1 MCGIIGYTGYTDA
14 RGKLIKGLKTLEYR
28 GYDSAGIAVFN
39 DMLNEVIVAKCE
51 GRVERLD
58 EKSKDI
64 KGNTGIGHTRW
75 ATHGGVSDSN
85 SHPHKF
91 GNVTLVHNGIIENYA
106 SIKNQ
111 LGIAGKLKSQTDSE
125 VVAALID
132 NYYHIGSDP
141 SEAII
146 KAVREIKGTFAL
158 GIMFDDIPD
167 VIYAVRNVSPIVCCV
182 NDDGAYIASDITAIG
197 EYSKEYFV
205 LPELT
210 IAEISKNGIEVR
222 DFQDNKVDV
231 KMLELDWDI
240 NNSGKKHYPFYMEK
254 EISEQPE
261 VIEKTIR
268 SRIKDGLPDFS
279 PDGVDD
285 SIFTECENITV
296 IACGTAMHAGLIG
309 KHLIEKT
316 CAVPVNVYMASE
328 YMYCDPIVS
337 NKTLVICV
345 SQSGETIDTLEAL
358 KYAKSKGAKTLSIVN
373 VKGSSIAMTSDN
385 VIYTNAGPEI
395 AVASTKA
402 YTTQVA
408 VFYLITAK
416 AAFLRGCF
424 NEDEA
429 KSFVNELEKIPQ
441 AVEDILQRKDEIH
454 HLSQS
459 LLTAEHTFMIGR
471 GLDYP
476 ALLEAS
482 LKLKEISYIHSEA
495 FASGELKH
503 GTIAL
508 ITKKTPVIALLTQ
521 EKLMSKQFSNIREV
535 ESRGATVIS
544 FVKDGLQTKDINPD
558 FILPNLNDDFMAI
571 PAVVAMQLLAY
582 YVSAD
587 KGLDVDKPRNLAKV
601 VTVE

>member
-1 MCGIIGYTGYTDA
+1 MCGIIGYTGSLDA
-14 RGKLIKGLKTLEYR
+14 SGKLIKGLKSLEYR
-28 GYDSAGIAVFN
+28 GYDSAGIAVYN
-39 DMLNEVIVAKCE
+39 IELNEVIIAKSK
-51 GRVERLD
+51 GRVAQLEA
-58 EKSKDI
+58 KANGIS
-64 KGNTGIGHTRW
+64 GNTGIGHTRW
-75 ATHGGVSDSN
+75 ATHGNVSDTN

-91 GNVTLVHNGIIENYA
+91 GNVTLVHNGIIENYE

-111 LGIAGKLKSQTDSE
+111 LGVAGRLKSQTDTE

-132 NYYHIGSDP
+132 NYYQIGSNP
-141 SEAII
+141 SNAII
-146 KAVREIKGTFAL
+146 KAIKEIKGTFAL
-158 GIMFDDIPD
+158 GILFDDIPNK
-167 VIYAVRNVSPIVCCV
+167 IYAVRNVSPIVCCK

-205 LPELT
+205 LPELA
-210 IAEISKNGIEVR
+210 IAEISKDGFNIYDFNGNQVDIEYI
-222 DFQDNKVDV
+222 
-231 KMLELDWDI
+231 ELDWDI
-240 NNSGKKHYPFYMEK
+240 NSSGKKDFPFYMEK
-254 EISEQPE
+254 EITEQPTA
-261 VIEKTIR
+261 IQ
-268 SRIKDGLPDFS
+268 RIINDYVKNDLPCFDIDDKLFSDF
-279 PDGVDD
+279 D
-285 SIFTECENITV
+285 SITV

-309 KHLIEKT
+309 KHLIEKL
-316 CAVPVNVYMASE
+316 CRIPVNVCVASE
-328 YMYCDPIVS
+328 YMYSLPIV
-337 NKTLVICV
+337 NDRTLVICV

-358 KYAKSKGAKTLSIVN
+358 KYAQSNGAGSLAIVN
-373 VKGSSIAMTSDN
+373 VKASSIAMQADN

-408 VFYLITAK
+408 VFYLIAAK
-416 AAFLRGCF
+416 IAYLRGILSKDDVKDF
-424 NEDEA
+424 I
-429 KSFVNELEKIPQ
+429 NELKKVPG
-441 AVEDILQRKDEIH
+441 AVENVIDRREEIH
-454 HLSQS
+454 RLSS
-459 LLTAEHTFMIGR
+459 GLLTAEHTFMIGR

-508 ITKKTPVIALLTQ
+508 ITSKTPVIALITQ
-521 EKLMSKQFSNIREV
+521 KTLASKQQSNIREV
-535 ESRGATVIS
+535 QSRGARVITIATHGIS
-544 FVKDGLQTKDINPD
+544 DNID
-558 FILPNLNDDFMAI
+558 FALPTLKDDFNII

>member
-39 DMLNEVIVAKCE
+39 DTLNEVIVAKCE

-141 SEAII
+141 REAII
-146 KAVREIKGTFAL
+146 KAVKEIKGTFAL

-268 SRIKDGLPDFS
+268 SRIKNGLPDFS
-279 PDGVDD
+279 ADGVDD
-285 SIFTECENITV
+285 GVFTECENITV

-328 YMYCDPIVS
+328 YMYCDPIIS
-337 NKTLVICV
+337 DKTLVICV

-373 VKGSSIAMTSDN
+373 VKGSSIAMASDN

-441 AVEDILQRKDEIH
+441 AVDDILQRKDKIH

-459 LLTAEHTFMIGR
+459 LLTVEHTFMIGR

-521 EKLMSKQFSNIREV
+521 EKLMSKQISNIREV

-544 FVKDGLQTKDINPD
+544 FVKEGLQVKDIKSD
-558 FILPNLNDDFMAI
+558 FVLPNLNDDFMAI

>member
-39 DMLNEVIVAKCE
+39 DTLNEVIVAKCE

-141 SEAII
+141 REAII
-146 KAVREIKGTFAL
+146 KAVKEIKGTFAL

-268 SRIKDGLPDFS
+268 SRIKNGLPDFS
-279 PDGVDD
+279 ADGVDD

-316 CAVPVNVYMASE
+316 CAIPVNVYMASE

-337 NKTLVICV
+337 DKTLVVCV

-373 VKGSSIAMTSDN
+373 VKGSSIAMASDN

-424 NEDEA
+424 NENEA
-429 KSFVNELEKIPQ
+429 RSFVNELEKIPQ
-441 AVEDILQRKDEIH
+441 AVDDILQRKDEIH

-459 LLTAEHTFMIGR
+459 LLTVEHTFMIGR

-521 EKLMSKQFSNIREV
+521 EKLMSKQISNIREV

-544 FVKDGLQTKDINPD
+544 FVKDGLQVKDIKSD
-558 FILPNLNDDFMAI
+558 FVLPNLNDDFMAI

>member
-1 MCGIIGYTGYTDA
+1 MCGIIGYTGSLDA
-14 RGKLIKGLKTLEYR
+14 SGKLIKGLKSLEYR
-28 GYDSAGIAVFN
+28 GYDSAGIAVYN
-39 DMLNEVIVAKCE
+39 SELNEVIIAKSK
-51 GRVERLD
+51 GRVAQLEA
-58 EKSKDI
+58 KANGIS
-64 KGNTGIGHTRW
+64 GNTGIGHTRW
-75 ATHGGVSDSN
+75 ATHGNVSDTN

-91 GNVTLVHNGIIENYA
+91 GNVTLVHNGIIENYE

-111 LGIAGKLKSQTDSE
+111 LGVAGRLKSQTDTE

-132 NYYHIGSDP
+132 NYYQIGSNP
-141 SEAII
+141 SNAII
-146 KAVREIKGTFAL
+146 KAIKEIKGTFAL
-158 GIMFDDIPD
+158 GIMFDDIPNK
-167 VIYAVRNVSPIVCCV
+167 IYAVRNVSPIVCCK

-205 LPELT
+205 LPELA
-210 IAEISKNGIEVR
+210 IAEISRDGFNIYDFNGNRVDIEYI
-222 DFQDNKVDV
+222 
-231 KMLELDWDI
+231 ELDWDI
-240 NNSGKKHYPFYMEK
+240 NSSGKKDFPFYMEK
-254 EISEQPE
+254 EITEQPTA
-261 VIEKTIR
+261 IQ
-268 SRIKDGLPDFS
+268 RIINDYVKNDLPCFDINDKLFSDF
-279 PDGVDD
+279 D
-285 SIFTECENITV
+285 SITV

-309 KHLIEKT
+309 KNLIEKL
-316 CAVPVNVYMASE
+316 CRIPVNVCVASE
-328 YMYCDPIVS
+328 YMYSMPIV
-337 NKTLVICV
+337 NDRTLVICV

-358 KYAKSKGAKTLSIVN
+358 KYAQSNGAGSLAIVN
-373 VKGSSIAMTSDN
+373 VKASSIAMQADN

-408 VFYLITAK
+408 VFYLIAAK
-416 AAFLRGCF
+416 IAYLRGILSKDDVKDF
-424 NEDEA
+424 I
-429 KSFVNELEKIPQ
+429 NELKKVPG
-441 AVEDILQRKDEIH
+441 AVENVIDRREEIH
-454 HLSQS
+454 CLSS
-459 LLTAEHTFMIGR
+459 GLLTAEHTFMIGR

-508 ITKKTPVIALLTQ
+508 ITSKTPVIALITQ
-521 EKLMSKQFSNIREV
+521 KTLASKQQSNIREV
-535 ESRGATVIS
+535 QSRGAMVITIATHGIS
-544 FVKDGLQTKDINPD
+544 DNID
-558 FILPNLNDDFMAI
+558 FALPTLKDDFNII

>member
-1 MCGIIGYTGYTDA
+1 MCGIIGYTGSLDA
-14 RGKLIKGLKTLEYR
+14 SGKLIKGLKSLEYR
-28 GYDSAGIAVFN
+28 GYDSAGIAVYN
-39 DMLNEVIVAKCE
+39 SELNEVIIAKSK
-51 GRVERLD
+51 GRVAQLEA
-58 EKSKDI
+58 KANGIS
-64 KGNTGIGHTRW
+64 GNTGIGHTRW
-75 ATHGGVSDSN
+75 ATHGNVSDTN

-91 GNVTLVHNGIIENYA
+91 GNVTLVHNGIIENYE

-111 LGIAGKLKSQTDSE
+111 LGVAGRLKSQTDTE

-132 NYYHIGSDP
+132 NYYQIGSNP
-141 SEAII
+141 SNAII
-146 KAVREIKGTFAL
+146 KAIKEIKGTFAL
-158 GIMFDDIPD
+158 GILFDDIPNK
-167 VIYAVRNVSPIVCCV
+167 IYAVRNVSPIVCCK

-205 LPELT
+205 LPELA
-210 IAEISKNGIEVR
+210 IAEISKDGFNIYDFNGNQVDIEYI
-222 DFQDNKVDV
+222 
-231 KMLELDWDI
+231 ELDWDI
-240 NNSGKKHYPFYMEK
+240 NSSGKKDFPFYMEK
-254 EISEQPE
+254 EITEQPAA
-261 VIEKTIR
+261 IQ
-268 SRIKDGLPDFS
+268 RIINDYVKNDLPCFNIDNKLFSDF
-279 PDGVDD
+279 D
-285 SIFTECENITV
+285 SITV

-309 KHLIEKT
+309 KHLIEKL
-316 CAVPVNVYMASE
+316 CRIPVNVCVASE
-328 YMYCDPIVS
+328 YMYSLPIV
-337 NKTLVICV
+337 NDRTLVICV

-358 KYAKSKGAKTLSIVN
+358 KYAQSNGAGSLAIVN
-373 VKGSSIAMTSDN
+373 VKASSIAMQADN

-408 VFYLITAK
+408 VFYLIAAK
-416 AAFLRGCF
+416 IAYLRGILSKDDVKDF
-424 NEDEA
+424 I
-429 KSFVNELEKIPQ
+429 NELKKVPG
-441 AVEDILQRKDEIH
+441 AVENVIDRREEMH
-454 HLSQS
+454 RLSS
-459 LLTAEHTFMIGR
+459 GLLTAEHTFMIGR

-508 ITKKTPVIALLTQ
+508 ITSKTPVIALITQ
-521 EKLMSKQFSNIREV
+521 KTLASKQQSNIREV
-535 ESRGATVIS
+535 QSRGAKVITIATHGIS
-544 FVKDGLQTKDINPD
+544 DNID
-558 FILPNLNDDFMAI
+558 FALPTLKDDFNII

>member
-1 MCGIIGYTGYTDA
+1 MCGIIGYTGSLDA
-14 RGKLIKGLKTLEYR
+14 SGKLIKGLKSLEYR
-28 GYDSAGIAVFN
+28 GYDSAGIAVYN
-39 DMLNEVIVAKCE
+39 SELNEVIIAKSK
-51 GRVERLD
+51 GRVAQLEA
-58 EKSKDI
+58 KANGIS
-64 KGNTGIGHTRW
+64 GNTGIGHTRW
-75 ATHGGVSDSN
+75 ATHGNVSDTN

-91 GNVTLVHNGIIENYA
+91 GNVTLVHNGIIENYE

-111 LGIAGKLKSQTDSE
+111 LGVAGRLKSQTDTE

-132 NYYHIGSDP
+132 NYYQIGSDP
-141 SEAII
+141 SNAII
-146 KAVREIKGTFAL
+146 KAIKEIKGTFAL
-158 GIMFDDIPD
+158 GIMFDDIPNK
-167 VIYAVRNVSPIVCCV
+167 IYAVRNVSPIVCCK

-205 LPELT
+205 LPELA
-210 IAEISKNGIEVR
+210 IAEISRDGFNIYDFNGNQVDIEYI
-222 DFQDNKVDV
+222 
-231 KMLELDWDI
+231 ELDWDI
-240 NNSGKKHYPFYMEK
+240 NSSGKKDFPFYMEK
-254 EISEQPE
+254 EITEQPTA
-261 VIEKTIR
+261 IQ
-268 SRIKDGLPDFS
+268 RIINDYVKNDLPCFDIDDKLFRDF
-279 PDGVDD
+279 D
-285 SIFTECENITV
+285 SITV

-309 KHLIEKT
+309 KHLIEKV
-316 CAVPVNVYMASE
+316 CRIPVNVCVASE
-328 YMYCDPIVS
+328 YMYSLPIV
-337 NKTLVICV
+337 NDRTLVICV

-358 KYAKSKGAKTLSIVN
+358 KYAQSNGAGSLAIVN
-373 VKGSSIAMTSDN
+373 VKASSIAMQAYN

-408 VFYLITAK
+408 VFYLIAAK
-416 AAFLRGCF
+416 IAYLRGILSKDDMKDF
-424 NEDEA
+424 I
-429 KSFVNELEKIPQ
+429 NELKKVPG
-441 AVEDILQRKDEIH
+441 AVENVIDRREEMH
-454 HLSQS
+454 RLSS
-459 LLTAEHTFMIGR
+459 GLLTAEHTFMIGR

-508 ITKKTPVIALLTQ
+508 ITSKTPVIALITQ
-521 EKLMSKQFSNIREV
+521 KTLASKQQSNIREV
-535 ESRGATVIS
+535 QSRGARVITIATHGIS
-544 FVKDGLQTKDINPD
+544 DNID
-558 FILPNLNDDFMAI
+558 FALPTLKDDFNII

>member
-1 MCGIIGYTGYTDA
+1 MCGIIGYTGSLDA
-14 RGKLIKGLKTLEYR
+14 SGKLIKGLKSLEYR
-28 GYDSAGIAVFN
+28 GYDSAGIAVYN
-39 DMLNEVIVAKCE
+39 SELNEVIIAKSK
-51 GRVERLD
+51 GRVAQLEA
-58 EKSKDI
+58 KANGIS
-64 KGNTGIGHTRW
+64 GNTGIGHTRW
-75 ATHGGVSDSN
+75 ATHGNVSDTN

-91 GNVTLVHNGIIENYA
+91 GNVTLVHNGIIENYE

-111 LGIAGKLKSQTDSE
+111 LGVAGRLKSQTDTE

-132 NYYHIGSDP
+132 NYYQIGSNP
-141 SEAII
+141 SNAII
-146 KAVREIKGTFAL
+146 KAIKEIKGTFAL
-158 GIMFDDIPD
+158 GIMFDDIPNK
-167 VIYAVRNVSPIVCCV
+167 IYAVRNVSPIVCCK

-205 LPELT
+205 LPELA
-210 IAEISKNGIEVR
+210 IAEISRDGFNIYDFNGNQVDIEYI
-222 DFQDNKVDV
+222 
-231 KMLELDWDI
+231 ELDWDI
-240 NNSGKKHYPFYMEK
+240 NSSGKKDFPFYMEK
-254 EISEQPE
+254 EITEQPAA
-261 VIEKTIR
+261 IQ
-268 SRIKDGLPDFS
+268 RIINDYVKNDLPCFDINDKLFSDF
-279 PDGVDD
+279 D
-285 SIFTECENITV
+285 SITV

-309 KHLIEKT
+309 KHLIEKL
-316 CAVPVNVYMASE
+316 CRIPVNVCVASE
-328 YMYCDPIVS
+328 YMYSLPIV
-337 NKTLVICV
+337 NDRTLVICV

-358 KYAKSKGAKTLSIVN
+358 KYAQSNGAGSLAIVN
-373 VKGSSIAMTSDN
+373 VKASSIAMQADN

-408 VFYLITAK
+408 VFYLIAAK
-416 AAFLRGCF
+416 IAYLRGILSKDDVKDF
-424 NEDEA
+424 I
-429 KSFVNELEKIPQ
+429 NELKKVPG
-441 AVEDILQRKDEIH
+441 AVENVIDRREEIH
-454 HLSQS
+454 RLSSS

-508 ITKKTPVIALLTQ
+508 ITSKTPVIALITQ
-521 EKLMSKQFSNIREV
+521 KTLASKQQSNIREV
-535 ESRGATVIS
+535 QSRGARVITIATHGIS
-544 FVKDGLQTKDINPD
+544 DNID
-558 FILPNLNDDFMAI
+558 FALPTLKDDFNII

>member
-39 DMLNEVIVAKCE
+39 DTLNEVIVAKCE

-141 SEAII
+141 REAII
-146 KAVREIKGTFAL
+146 KAVKEIKGTFAL

-279 PDGVDD
+279 ADGVDD

-337 NKTLVICV
+337 DKTLVICV

-416 AAFLRGCF
+416 TALLRGCF
-424 NEDEA
+424 NEDET

-441 AVEDILQRKDEIH
+441 AVDDILQHKDEIH

-521 EKLMSKQFSNIREV
+521 EKLMSKQISNIREV

-544 FVKDGLQTKDINPD
+544 FVKDGLQTKDIKPD
-558 FILPNLNDDFMAI
+558 FVLPNLNDDFMAI

>member
-39 DMLNEVIVAKCE
+39 DTLNEVIVAKCE

-141 SEAII
+141 REAII
-146 KAVREIKGTFAL
+146 KAVKEIKGTFAL

-279 PDGVDD
+279 ADGVDD
-285 SIFTECENITV
+285 SIFTDCENITV

-316 CAVPVNVYMASE
+316 CSVPVNVYMASE
-328 YMYCDPIVS
+328 YMYCDPIV
-337 NKTLVICV
+337 NDKTLVICV

-416 AAFLRGCF
+416 TALLRGCF
-424 NEDEA
+424 NEDET

-441 AVEDILQRKDEIH
+441 AVDDILQRKDEIH

-521 EKLMSKQFSNIREV
+521 EKLMSKQISNIREV

-544 FVKDGLQTKDINPD
+544 FVKEGLQTKDIKPD
-558 FILPNLNDDFMAI
+558 FVLPNLNDDFMAI

>member
-1 MCGIIGYTGYTDA
+1 MCGIIGYTGHTDA

-39 DMLNEVIVAKCE
+39 DTLNEVIVAKCE

-141 SEAII
+141 NEAII
-146 KAVREIKGTFAL
+146 KAVKEIKGTFAL

-279 PDGVDD
+279 ADGVDD

-416 AAFLRGCF
+416 AALLRGCF
-424 NEDEA
+424 NEDET

-441 AVEDILQRKDEIH
+441 AVDDILQRKDEIH

-521 EKLMSKQFSNIREV
+521 EKLMSKQISNIREV

>member
-1 MCGIIGYTGYTDA
+1 MCGIIGYTGHTDA

-39 DMLNEVIVAKCE
+39 DTLNEVIVAKCE

-132 NYYHIGSDP
+132 NYYQIGSDP

-210 IAEISKNGIEVR
+210 IAEISKNGIEIR

-416 AAFLRGCF
+416 TAFLRGCF
-424 NEDEA
+424 NEDETR
-429 KSFVNELEKIPQ
+429 SFVNELEKIPQ
-441 AVEDILQRKDEIH
+441 AVDDILQRKDEIH

-521 EKLMSKQFSNIREV
+521 EKLMSKQISNIREV

-544 FVKDGLQTKDINPD
+544 FVKDGLQTKDIKPD
-558 FILPNLNDDFMAI
+558 FVLPNLNDDFMAI

>member
-39 DMLNEVIVAKCE
+39 DTLNEVIVAKCE

-141 SEAII
+141 REAII
-146 KAVREIKGTFAL
+146 KAVKEIKGTFAL

-240 NNSGKKHYPFYMEK
+240 NNSGKKQYPFYMEK

-268 SRIKDGLPDFS
+268 LRIKNGLPDFS
-279 PDGVDD
+279 ADGVYD

-337 NKTLVICV
+337 DKTLVICV

-408 VFYLITAK
+408 AFCLITAK
-416 AAFLRGCF
+416 TALLRGCF
-424 NEDEA
+424 NENET

-441 AVEDILQRKDEIH
+441 AVDDILQRKDEIH

-521 EKLMSKQFSNIREV
+521 EKLMSKQISNIREV

-544 FVKDGLQTKDINPD
+544 FVKDGLQTKDIKPD
-558 FILPNLNDDFMAI
+558 FVLPNLNDDFMAI

-587 KGLDVDKPRNLAKV
+587 KELDVDKPRNLAKV

>member
-1 MCGIIGYTGYTDA
+1 MCGIIGYTGKTDA

-39 DMLNEVIVAKCE
+39 DTLNEVIVAKCE

-58 EKSKDI
+58 EKSKGI

-91 GNVTLVHNGIIENYA
+91 GNVTLVHNGIVENYA

-146 KAVREIKGTFAL
+146 KAVKEIKGTFAL
-158 GIMFDDIPD
+158 GIMFDDIPGK
-167 VIYAVRNVSPIVCCV
+167 IYAVRNVSPIVCCV
-182 NDDGAYIASDITAIG
+182 NDDGAFIASDITAIG
-197 EYSKEYFV
+197 EYSEEYFV
-205 LPELT
+205 LPEMV
-210 IAEISKNGIEVR
+210 IAQISKNGIIVK
-222 DFQDNKVDV
+222 DFQDNDV
-231 KMLELDWDI
+231 EINKLKLDWDI
-240 NNSGKKHYPFYMEK
+240 NNSGKKQYPFYMEK
-254 EISEQPE
+254 EICEQPE
-261 VIEKTIR
+261 VIERTVK
-268 SRIKDGLPDFS
+268 SRIKNGLPDFTD
-279 PDGVDD
+279 DGVDD
-285 SIFTECENITV
+285 RIFYECNNITV

-309 KHLIEKT
+309 KHLIEKF
-316 CAVPVNVYMASE
+316 CKIPVSVYMASE
-328 YMYCDPIVS
+328 YMYCEPIV
-337 NKTLVICV
+337 NDRTLVICV

-408 VFYLITAK
+408 VFYLITARM
-416 AAFLRGCF
+416 AYLRENLSKNDVIKF
-424 NEDEA
+424 I
-429 KSFVNELEKIPQ
+429 NELEKITLN
-441 AVEDILQRKDEIH
+441 VNDILERKDEIH

-521 EKLMSKQFSNIREV
+521 AKLMSKQISNIREV
-535 ESRGATVIS
+535 ESRGATVITFAKS
-544 FVKDGLQTKDINPD
+544 GLQTKDIKPD
-558 FILPNLNDDFMAI
+558 FVLPNTDDDFAAI

>member
-1 MCGIIGYTGYTDA
+1 MCGIIGYTGSLDA
-14 RGKLIKGLKTLEYR
+14 SGKLIKGLKSLEYR
-28 GYDSAGIAVFN
+28 GYDSAGIAVYN
-39 DMLNEVIVAKCE
+39 IELNEVIIAKSK
-51 GRVERLD
+51 GRVAQLEA
-58 EKSKDI
+58 KANGIS
-64 KGNTGIGHTRW
+64 GNTGIGHTRW
-75 ATHGGVSDSN
+75 ATHGNVSDTN

-91 GNVTLVHNGIIENYA
+91 GNVTLVHNGIIENYE

-111 LGIAGKLKSQTDSE
+111 LGVAGRLKSQTDTE

-132 NYYHIGSDP
+132 NYYQIGSNP
-141 SEAII
+141 SNAII
-146 KAVREIKGTFAL
+146 KAIKEIKGTFAL
-158 GIMFDDIPD
+158 GILFDDIPNK
-167 VIYAVRNVSPIVCCV
+167 IYAVRNVSPIVCCK

-205 LPELT
+205 LPELS
-210 IAEISKNGIEVR
+210 IAEISKDGFNIYDFNGNQVDIEYI
-222 DFQDNKVDV
+222 
-231 KMLELDWDI
+231 ELDWDI
-240 NNSGKKHYPFYMEK
+240 NSSGKKDFPFYMEK
-254 EISEQPE
+254 EITEQPAA
-261 VIEKTIR
+261 IQ
-268 SRIKDGLPDFS
+268 RIINDYVKNDLPCFNIDDKLFRDF
-279 PDGVDD
+279 D
-285 SIFTECENITV
+285 SITV

-309 KHLIEKT
+309 KHLIEKL
-316 CAVPVNVYMASE
+316 CRIPVNVCVASE
-328 YMYCDPIVS
+328 YMYSLPIV
-337 NKTLVICV
+337 NDRTLVICV

-358 KYAKSKGAKTLSIVN
+358 KYAQSNGAGSLAIVN
-373 VKGSSIAMTSDN
+373 VKASSIAMQADN

-408 VFYLITAK
+408 VFYLIAAK
-416 AAFLRGCF
+416 IAYLRGILSKDDVKDF
-424 NEDEA
+424 I
-429 KSFVNELEKIPQ
+429 NELKKVPG
-441 AVEDILQRKDEIH
+441 AVENVIDRREEIH
-454 HLSQS
+454 RLSS
-459 LLTAEHTFMIGR
+459 GLLTAEHTFMIGR

-508 ITKKTPVIALLTQ
+508 ITSKTPVIALITQ
-521 EKLMSKQFSNIREV
+521 KTLASKQQSNIREV
-535 ESRGATVIS
+535 QSRGARVITIATHGIS
-544 FVKDGLQTKDINPD
+544 DNID
-558 FILPNLNDDFMAI
+558 FALPTLKDDFNII

>member
-39 DMLNEVIVAKCE
+39 DTLNEVIVAKCE

-141 SEAII
+141 REAII
-146 KAVREIKGTFAL
+146 KAVKEIKGTFAL

-268 SRIKDGLPDFS
+268 SRIKNGLPDFS
-279 PDGVDD
+279 ADGVDD
-285 SIFTECENITV
+285 GIFTECENITV

-328 YMYCDPIVS
+328 YMYCDPIIS
-337 NKTLVICV
+337 DKTLVICV

-373 VKGSSIAMTSDN
+373 VKGSSIAMASDN

-424 NEDEA
+424 IENEA
-429 KSFVNELEKIPQ
+429 RSFVNELEKIPQ
-441 AVEDILQRKDEIH
+441 AVDDILQHKDKIH

-459 LLTAEHTFMIGR
+459 LLTVEHTFMIGR

-521 EKLMSKQFSNIREV
+521 EKLMSKQISNIREV

-544 FVKDGLQTKDINPD
+544 FVKDGLQLKDIKSD
-558 FILPNLNDDFMAI
+558 FVLPNLNDDFMAI

>member
-1 MCGIIGYTGYTDA
+1 MCGIIGYTGSLDA
-14 RGKLIKGLKTLEYR
+14 SGKLIKGLKSLEYR
-28 GYDSAGIAVFN
+28 GYDSAGIAVYN
-39 DMLNEVIVAKCE
+39 SELNEVIIAKSK
-51 GRVERLD
+51 GRVAQLEA
-58 EKSKDI
+58 KANGIS
-64 KGNTGIGHTRW
+64 GNTGIGHTRW
-75 ATHGGVSDSN
+75 ATHGNVSDTN

-91 GNVTLVHNGIIENYA
+91 GNVTLVHNGIIENYE

-111 LGIAGKLKSQTDSE
+111 LGVAGRLKSQTDTE

-132 NYYHIGSDP
+132 NYYQIGSNP
-141 SEAII
+141 SNAII
-146 KAVREIKGTFAL
+146 KAIKEIKGTFAL
-158 GIMFDDIPD
+158 GILFDDIPNK
-167 VIYAVRNVSPIVCCV
+167 IYAVRNVSPIVCCK

-205 LPELT
+205 LPELA
-210 IAEISKNGIEVR
+210 IAEISRDGFNIYDFNGNQVDIEYI
-222 DFQDNKVDV
+222 
-231 KMLELDWDI
+231 ELDWDI
-240 NNSGKKHYPFYMEK
+240 NSSGKKDFPFYMEK
-254 EISEQPE
+254 EITEQPAA
-261 VIEKTIR
+261 IQ
-268 SRIKDGLPDFS
+268 RIINDYVKNDLPCFDINDKLFRDF
-279 PDGVDD
+279 D
-285 SIFTECENITV
+285 SITV

-309 KHLIEKT
+309 KHLIEKL
-316 CAVPVNVYMASE
+316 CRIPVNVCVASE
-328 YMYCDPIVS
+328 YMYSMPIV
-337 NKTLVICV
+337 NDRTLVICV

-358 KYAKSKGAKTLSIVN
+358 KYAQSNGAGSLAIVN
-373 VKGSSIAMTSDN
+373 VKASSIAMQADN

-408 VFYLITAK
+408 VFYLIAAK
-416 AAFLRGCF
+416 IAYLRGILSKDDVKDF
-424 NEDEA
+424 I
-429 KSFVNELEKIPQ
+429 NELKKVPG
-441 AVEDILQRKDEIH
+441 AVENVIDRREEIH
-454 HLSQS
+454 RLSS
-459 LLTAEHTFMIGR
+459 GLLTAEHTFMIGR

-508 ITKKTPVIALLTQ
+508 ITSKTPVIALITQ
-521 EKLMSKQFSNIREV
+521 KTLASKQQSNIREV
-535 ESRGATVIS
+535 QSRGARVITIATHGIS
-544 FVKDGLQTKDINPD
+544 DNID
-558 FILPNLNDDFMAI
+558 FALPTLKDDFNII

>member
-1 MCGIIGYTGYTDA
+1 MCGIIGYTGSLDA
-14 RGKLIKGLKTLEYR
+14 SGKLIKGLKSLEYR
-28 GYDSAGIAVFN
+28 GYDSAGIAVYN
-39 DMLNEVIVAKCE
+39 SELNEVIIAKSK
-51 GRVERLD
+51 GRVAQLEA
-58 EKSKDI
+58 KANGIS
-64 KGNTGIGHTRW
+64 GNTGIGHTRW
-75 ATHGGVSDSN
+75 ATHGNVSDTN

-91 GNVTLVHNGIIENYA
+91 GNVTLVHNGIIENYE

-111 LGIAGKLKSQTDSE
+111 LGVAGKLKSQTDTE

-132 NYYHIGSDP
+132 NYYQIGSNP
-141 SEAII
+141 SNAII
-146 KAVREIKGTFAL
+146 KAIKEIKGTFAL
-158 GIMFDDIPD
+158 GILFDDIPNK
-167 VIYAVRNVSPIVCCV
+167 IYAVRNVSPIVCCK

-205 LPELT
+205 LPELA
-210 IAEISKNGIEVR
+210 IAEISQDGFNIYDFNGNQVDIEYI
-222 DFQDNKVDV
+222 
-231 KMLELDWDI
+231 ELDWDI
-240 NNSGKKHYPFYMEK
+240 NSSGKKDFPFYMEK
-254 EISEQPE
+254 EITEQPAA
-261 VIEKTIR
+261 IQ
-268 SRIKDGLPDFS
+268 RIINDYVKNDLPCFDINDKLFSDF
-279 PDGVDD
+279 D
-285 SIFTECENITV
+285 SITV

-309 KHLIEKT
+309 KHLIEKV
-316 CAVPVNVYMASE
+316 CRIPVNVCVASE
-328 YMYCDPIVS
+328 YMYSMPIV
-337 NKTLVICV
+337 NDRTLVICI

-358 KYAKSKGAKTLSIVN
+358 KYAQSNGAASLAIVN
-373 VKGSSIAMTSDN
+373 VKASSIAMQADN

-408 VFYLITAK
+408 VFYLIAAK
-416 AAFLRGCF
+416 IAYLRGILSKDDVKDF
-424 NEDEA
+424 I
-429 KSFVNELEKIPQ
+429 NELKKVPS
-441 AVEDILQRKDEIH
+441 AVENVIDRRDEMH
-454 HLSQS
+454 RLSS
-459 LLTAEHTFMIGR
+459 GLLTAEHTFMIGR

-508 ITKKTPVIALLTQ
+508 ITSKTPVIALITQ
-521 EKLMSKQFSNIREV
+521 KTLASKQQSNIREV
-535 ESRGATVIS
+535 QSRGARVITIATHGIS
-544 FVKDGLQTKDINPD
+544 DNID
-558 FILPNLNDDFMAI
+558 FALPTLKDDFNII

>member
-1 MCGIIGYTGYTDA
+1 MCGIIGYTGSLDA
-14 RGKLIKGLKTLEYR
+14 SGKLIKGLKSLEYR
-28 GYDSAGIAVFN
+28 GYDSAGIAVYN
-39 DMLNEVIVAKCE
+39 SELNEVIIAKSK
-51 GRVERLD
+51 GRVAQLEA
-58 EKSKDI
+58 KANGIS
-64 KGNTGIGHTRW
+64 GNTGIGHTRW
-75 ATHGGVSDSN
+75 ATHGNVSDTN

-91 GNVTLVHNGIIENYA
+91 GNVTLVHNGIIENYE

-111 LGIAGKLKSQTDSE
+111 LGVAGRLKSQTDTE

-132 NYYHIGSDP
+132 NYYQIGSDP
-141 SEAII
+141 SNAII
-146 KAVREIKGTFAL
+146 KAIKEIKGTFAL
-158 GIMFDDIPD
+158 GILFDDIPNK
-167 VIYAVRNVSPIVCCV
+167 IYAVRNVSPIVCCK

-205 LPELT
+205 LPELA
-210 IAEISKNGIEVR
+210 IAEISRDGFNIYDFNGNQVDIEYI
-222 DFQDNKVDV
+222 
-231 KMLELDWDI
+231 ELDWDI
-240 NNSGKKHYPFYMEK
+240 NSSGKKDFPFYMEK
-254 EISEQPE
+254 EITEQPAA
-261 VIEKTIR
+261 IQ
-268 SRIKDGLPDFS
+268 RIINDYVKNDLPCFDINDKLFRDF
-279 PDGVDD
+279 D
-285 SIFTECENITV
+285 SITV

-309 KHLIEKT
+309 KHLIEKL
-316 CAVPVNVYMASE
+316 CRIPVNVCVASE
-328 YMYCDPIVS
+328 YMYSMPIV
-337 NKTLVICV
+337 NDRTLVICV

-358 KYAKSKGAKTLSIVN
+358 KYAQSNGAGSLAIVN
-373 VKGSSIAMTSDN
+373 VKASSIAMQADN

-408 VFYLITAK
+408 VFYLIAAK
-416 AAFLRGCF
+416 IAYLRGILSKDDVKDF
-424 NEDEA
+424 I
-429 KSFVNELEKIPQ
+429 NELKKVPS
-441 AVEDILQRKDEIH
+441 AVENVIDRREEIH
-454 HLSQS
+454 RLSSS

-508 ITKKTPVIALLTQ
+508 ITSKTPVIALITQ
-521 EKLMSKQFSNIREV
+521 KALASKQQSNIREV
-535 ESRGATVIS
+535 QSRGAMVITIATHGIS
-544 FVKDGLQTKDINPD
+544 DNID
-558 FILPNLNDDFMAI
+558 FALPTLKDDFNII

>member
-1 MCGIIGYTGYTDA
+1 MCGIIGYTGSLDA
-14 RGKLIKGLKTLEYR
+14 SGKLIKGLKSLEYR
-28 GYDSAGIAVFN
+28 GYDSAGIAVYN
-39 DMLNEVIVAKCE
+39 SELNEVIIAKSK
-51 GRVERLD
+51 GRVAQLEA
-58 EKSKDI
+58 KANGIS
-64 KGNTGIGHTRW
+64 GNTGIGHTRW
-75 ATHGGVSDSN
+75 ATHGNVSDTN

-91 GNVTLVHNGIIENYA
+91 GNVTLVHNGIIENYE

-111 LGIAGKLKSQTDSE
+111 LGVAGRLKSQTDTE

-132 NYYHIGSDP
+132 NYYQIGSNP
-141 SEAII
+141 SNAII
-146 KAVREIKGTFAL
+146 KAIKEIKGTFAL
-158 GIMFDDIPD
+158 GILFDDIPNK
-167 VIYAVRNVSPIVCCV
+167 IYAVRNVSPIVCCK

-205 LPELT
+205 LPELA
-210 IAEISKNGIEVR
+210 IAEISRDGFNIYDFNGNQVDIEYI
-222 DFQDNKVDV
+222 
-231 KMLELDWDI
+231 ELDWDI
-240 NNSGKKHYPFYMEK
+240 NSSGKKDFPFYMEK
-254 EISEQPE
+254 EITEQPTA
-261 VIEKTIR
+261 IQ
-268 SRIKDGLPDFS
+268 RIINDYVKNDLPCFDINDKLFSDF
-279 PDGVDD
+279 D
-285 SIFTECENITV
+285 SITV

-309 KHLIEKT
+309 KHLIEKL
-316 CAVPVNVYMASE
+316 CRIPVNVCVASE
-328 YMYCDPIVS
+328 YMYSLPIV
-337 NKTLVICV
+337 NDRTLVICV

-358 KYAKSKGAKTLSIVN
+358 KYAQSNGAGSLAIVN
-373 VKGSSIAMTSDN
+373 VKASSIAMQADN

-408 VFYLITAK
+408 VFYLIAAK
-416 AAFLRGCF
+416 IAYLRGILSKDDVKDF
-424 NEDEA
+424 I
-429 KSFVNELEKIPQ
+429 NELKKVPG
-441 AVEDILQRKDEIH
+441 AVENVIDRREEIH
-454 HLSQS
+454 RLSS
-459 LLTAEHTFMIGR
+459 GLLTAEHTFMIGR

-508 ITKKTPVIALLTQ
+508 ITSKTPVIALITQ
-521 EKLMSKQFSNIREV
+521 KTLASKQQSNIREV
-535 ESRGATVIS
+535 QSRGARVITIATHGIS
-544 FVKDGLQTKDINPD
+544 DNID
-558 FILPNLNDDFMAI
+558 FALPTLKDDFNII

>member
-1 MCGIIGYTGYTDA
+1 MCGIIGYTGSLDA
-14 RGKLIKGLKTLEYR
+14 SGKLIKGLKSLEYR
-28 GYDSAGIAVFN
+28 GYDSAGIAVYN
-39 DMLNEVIVAKCE
+39 SELNEVIIAKSK
-51 GRVERLD
+51 GRVAQLEA
-58 EKSKDI
+58 KANGIS
-64 KGNTGIGHTRW
+64 GNTGIGHTRW
-75 ATHGGVSDSN
+75 ATHGNVSDTN

-91 GNVTLVHNGIIENYA
+91 GNVTLVHNGIIENYE

-111 LGIAGKLKSQTDSE
+111 LGVAGRLKSQTDTE

-132 NYYHIGSDP
+132 NYYQIGSNP
-141 SEAII
+141 SNAII
-146 KAVREIKGTFAL
+146 KAIKEIKGTFAL
-158 GIMFDDIPD
+158 GILFDDIPNK
-167 VIYAVRNVSPIVCCV
+167 IYAVRNVSPIVCCK

-205 LPELT
+205 LPELA
-210 IAEISKNGIEVR
+210 IAEISRDGFNIYDFNGNQVDIEYI
-222 DFQDNKVDV
+222 
-231 KMLELDWDI
+231 ELDWDI
-240 NNSGKKHYPFYMEK
+240 NSSGKKDFPFYMEK
-254 EISEQPE
+254 EITEQPAA
-261 VIEKTIR
+261 IQ
-268 SRIKDGLPDFS
+268 RIINDYVKNDLPCFDINDKLFSDF
-279 PDGVDD
+279 D
-285 SIFTECENITV
+285 SITV

-309 KHLIEKT
+309 KHLIEKL
-316 CAVPVNVYMASE
+316 CRIPVNVCVASE
-328 YMYCDPIVS
+328 YMYSMPIV
-337 NKTLVICV
+337 NDRTLVICV

-358 KYAKSKGAKTLSIVN
+358 KYAQSNGAGSLAIVN
-373 VKGSSIAMTSDN
+373 VKASSIAMQADN

-408 VFYLITAK
+408 VFYLIAAK
-416 AAFLRGCF
+416 IAYLRGILSKDDVKDF
-424 NEDEA
+424 I
-429 KSFVNELEKIPQ
+429 NELKKVPG
-441 AVEDILQRKDEIH
+441 AVENVIDRREEIH
-454 HLSQS
+454 RLSSS

-508 ITKKTPVIALLTQ
+508 ITSKTPVIALITQ
-521 EKLMSKQFSNIREV
+521 KTLASKQQSNIREV
-535 ESRGATVIS
+535 QSRGARVITIATHGIS
-544 FVKDGLQTKDINPD
+544 DNID
-558 FILPNLNDDFMAI
+558 FALPTLKDDFNII

>member
-1 MCGIIGYTGYTDA
+1 MCGIIGYTGSLDA
-14 RGKLIKGLKTLEYR
+14 SGKLIKGLKSLEYR
-28 GYDSAGIAVFN
+28 GYDSAGIAVYN
-39 DMLNEVIVAKCE
+39 IELNEVIIAKSK
-51 GRVERLD
+51 GRVAQLEA
-58 EKSKDI
+58 KANGIS
-64 KGNTGIGHTRW
+64 GNTGIGHTRW
-75 ATHGGVSDSN
+75 ATHGNVSDTN

-91 GNVTLVHNGIIENYA
+91 GNVTLVHNGIIENYE

-111 LGIAGKLKSQTDSE
+111 LGVAGRLKSQTDTE

-132 NYYHIGSDP
+132 NYYQIGSNP
-141 SEAII
+141 SNAII
-146 KAVREIKGTFAL
+146 KAIKEIKGTFAL
-158 GIMFDDIPD
+158 GILFDDIPNK
-167 VIYAVRNVSPIVCCV
+167 IYAVRNVSPIVCCK

-205 LPELT
+205 LPELA
-210 IAEISKNGIEVR
+210 IAEISKDGFNIYDFNGNQVDIEYI
-222 DFQDNKVDV
+222 
-231 KMLELDWDI
+231 ELDWDI
-240 NNSGKKHYPFYMEK
+240 NSSGKKDFPFYMEK
-254 EISEQPE
+254 EITEQPAA
-261 VIEKTIR
+261 IQ
-268 SRIKDGLPDFS
+268 RIINDYVKNDLPCFDIDDKLFSDF
-279 PDGVDD
+279 D
-285 SIFTECENITV
+285 SITV

-309 KHLIEKT
+309 KHLIEKL
-316 CAVPVNVYMASE
+316 CRIPVNVCVASE
-328 YMYCDPIVS
+328 YMYSLPIV
-337 NKTLVICV
+337 NDRTLVICV

-358 KYAKSKGAKTLSIVN
+358 KYAQSNGAGSLAIVN
-373 VKGSSIAMTSDN
+373 VKASSIAMQADN

-408 VFYLITAK
+408 VFYLIAAK
-416 AAFLRGCF
+416 IAYLRGILSKDDVKDF
-424 NEDEA
+424 I
-429 KSFVNELEKIPQ
+429 NELKKVPG
-441 AVEDILQRKDEIH
+441 AVENVIDRREEIH
-454 HLSQS
+454 RLSS
-459 LLTAEHTFMIGR
+459 GLLTAEHTFMIGR

-508 ITKKTPVIALLTQ
+508 ITSKTPVIALITQ
-521 EKLMSKQFSNIREV
+521 KTLASKQQSNIREV
-535 ESRGATVIS
+535 QSRGARVITIATHGIS
-544 FVKDGLQTKDINPD
+544 DNID
-558 FILPNLNDDFMAI
+558 FALPTLKDDFNII

>member
-1 MCGIIGYTGYTDA
+1 MCGIIGYTGSLDA
-14 RGKLIKGLKTLEYR
+14 SGKLIKGLKSLEYR
-28 GYDSAGIAVFN
+28 GYDSAGIAVYN
-39 DMLNEVIVAKCE
+39 SELNEVIIAKSK
-51 GRVERLD
+51 GRVAQLEA
-58 EKSKDI
+58 KANGIS
-64 KGNTGIGHTRW
+64 GNTGIGHTRW
-75 ATHGGVSDSN
+75 ATHGNVSDTN

-91 GNVTLVHNGIIENYA
+91 GNVTLVHNGIIENYE

-111 LGIAGKLKSQTDSE
+111 LGVAGRLKSQTDTE

-132 NYYHIGSDP
+132 NYYQIGSNP
-141 SEAII
+141 SNAII
-146 KAVREIKGTFAL
+146 KAIKEIKGTFAL
-158 GIMFDDIPD
+158 GILFDDIPNK
-167 VIYAVRNVSPIVCCV
+167 IYAVRNVSPIVCCK

-205 LPELT
+205 LPELA
-210 IAEISKNGIEVR
+210 IAEISKDGFNIYDFNGNQVDIEYI
-222 DFQDNKVDV
+222 
-231 KMLELDWDI
+231 ELDWDI
-240 NNSGKKHYPFYMEK
+240 NSSGKKDFPFYMEK
-254 EISEQPE
+254 EITEQPAA
-261 VIEKTIR
+261 IQ
-268 SRIKDGLPDFS
+268 RIINDYVKNDLPCFDINDKLFSDF
-279 PDGVDD
+279 D
-285 SIFTECENITV
+285 SITV

-309 KHLIEKT
+309 KHLIEKL
-316 CAVPVNVYMASE
+316 CRIPVNVCVASE
-328 YMYCDPIVS
+328 YMYSMPIV
-337 NKTLVICV
+337 NDRTLVICV

-358 KYAKSKGAKTLSIVN
+358 KYAQSNGAGSLAIVN
-373 VKGSSIAMTSDN
+373 VKASSIAMQADN

-408 VFYLITAK
+408 VFYLIAAK
-416 AAFLRGCF
+416 IAYLRGILSKDDVKDF
-424 NEDEA
+424 I
-429 KSFVNELEKIPQ
+429 NELKKVPG
-441 AVEDILQRKDEIH
+441 AVENVIDRREEIH
-454 HLSQS
+454 RLSSS

-508 ITKKTPVIALLTQ
+508 ITSKTPVIALITQ
-521 EKLMSKQFSNIREV
+521 KALASKQQSNIREV
-535 ESRGATVIS
+535 QSRGARVITIATHGIS
-544 FVKDGLQTKDINPD
+544 DNID
-558 FILPNLNDDFMAI
+558 FALPMLKDDFNII

>member
-39 DMLNEVIVAKCE
+39 DTLNEVIVAKCE

-141 SEAII
+141 GEAII

-210 IAEISKNGIEVR
+210 IAEISKKGIEVR

-261 VIEKTIR
+261 VVEKTIR
-268 SRIKDGLPDFS
+268 LRIKDGLPDFS
-279 PDGVDD
+279 ADGVDD

-328 YMYCDPIVS
+328 YMYCDPIV
-337 NKTLVICV
+337 NDKTLVICV

-358 KYAKSKGAKTLSIVN
+358 KHAKSKGAKTLSIVN

-416 AAFLRGCF
+416 AALLRGCF
-424 NEDEA
+424 NEDET

-441 AVEDILQRKDEIH
+441 AVDDILQRKDEIH

-521 EKLMSKQFSNIREV
+521 EKLMSKQISNIREV
-535 ESRGATVIS
+535 ESRGASVIS
-544 FVKDGLQTKDINPD
+544 FVKDGLQEKDIKPD
-558 FILPNLNDDFMAI
+558 FVLPNLNDDFMAI

>member
-1 MCGIIGYTGYTDA
+1 MCGIIGYTGSLDA
-14 RGKLIKGLKTLEYR
+14 SGKLIKGLKSLEYR
-28 GYDSAGIAVFN
+28 GYDSAGIAVYN
-39 DMLNEVIVAKCE
+39 SELNEVIIAKSK
-51 GRVERLD
+51 GRVAQLEA
-58 EKSKDI
+58 KANGIS
-64 KGNTGIGHTRW
+64 GNTGIGHTRW
-75 ATHGGVSDSN
+75 ATHGNVSDTN

-91 GNVTLVHNGIIENYA
+91 GNVTLVHNGIIENYE

-111 LGIAGKLKSQTDSE
+111 LGVAGRLKSQTDTE

-132 NYYHIGSDP
+132 NYYQIGSNP
-141 SEAII
+141 SNAII
-146 KAVREIKGTFAL
+146 KAIKEIKGTFAL
-158 GIMFDDIPD
+158 GIMFDDIPNK
-167 VIYAVRNVSPIVCCV
+167 IYAVRNVSPIVCCK

-205 LPELT
+205 LPELA
-210 IAEISKNGIEVR
+210 IAEISRDGFNIYDFNGNQVDIEYI
-222 DFQDNKVDV
+222 
-231 KMLELDWDI
+231 ELDWDI
-240 NNSGKKHYPFYMEK
+240 NSSGKKDFPFYMEK
-254 EISEQPE
+254 EITEQPAA
-261 VIEKTIR
+261 IQ
-268 SRIKDGLPDFS
+268 RIINDYVKNDLPCFNIDDKLFS
-279 PDGVDD
+279 GFD
-285 SIFTECENITV
+285 SITV

-309 KHLIEKT
+309 KHLIEKV
-316 CAVPVNVYMASE
+316 CRIPVNVCVASE
-328 YMYCDPIVS
+328 YMYSLPIV
-337 NKTLVICV
+337 NDRTLVICV

-358 KYAKSKGAKTLSIVN
+358 KYAQSNGAGSLAIVN
-373 VKGSSIAMTSDN
+373 VKASSIAMQADN

-408 VFYLITAK
+408 VFYLIAAK
-416 AAFLRGCF
+416 IAYLRGILSKDDVKDF
-424 NEDEA
+424 I
-429 KSFVNELEKIPQ
+429 NELKKVPG
-441 AVEDILQRKDEIH
+441 AVENVIERREEIH
-454 HLSQS
+454 RLSSS

-508 ITKKTPVIALLTQ
+508 ITSKTPVIALITQ
-521 EKLMSKQFSNIREV
+521 KTLASKQQSNIREV
-535 ESRGATVIS
+535 QSRGARVITIATHGIS
-544 FVKDGLQTKDINPD
+544 DNID
-558 FILPNLNDDFMAI
+558 FALPTLKDDFNII